1 MNSSTTIAALLA
13 KKGNSVW
20 SIDPGASVYEAVE
33 RMSEKSAGALLVMDG
48 DTLVG
53 MLSERDYARRVIL
66 QGRSSKDT
74 KVSEIMTRDVI
85 TISPHQTVEDG
96 MRVMTNHR
104 IRHLPVV
111 DGGRVAG
118 IVTIGDLVKWL
129 LTLHEETISQLNQYI
144 SGGYPG

>member
-13 KKGNSVW
+13 KKGDNVW
-20 SIDPGASVYEAVE
+20 SISPAASVYEAVE
-33 RMSEKSAGALLVMDG
+33 KMSEKSAGALLVMDG
-48 DTLVG
+48 DTLAG

-85 TISPHQTVEDG
+85 TISPQQTVEDG

-111 DGGRVAG
+111 DGGRVVG
-118 IVTIGDLVKWL
+118 VVTIGDLVKWL
-129 LTLHEETISQLNQYI
+129 LTLHEETISQLSQYI
-144 SGGYPG
+144 SGSYPG